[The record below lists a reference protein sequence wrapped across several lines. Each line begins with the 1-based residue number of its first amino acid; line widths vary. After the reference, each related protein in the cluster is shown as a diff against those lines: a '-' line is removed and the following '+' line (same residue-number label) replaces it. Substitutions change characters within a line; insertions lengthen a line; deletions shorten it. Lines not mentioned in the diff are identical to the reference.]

1 MSLTQRLE
9 QLSIVLPAQATPGA
23 QYASAVIHGG
33 CIWVSGQLPR
43 EGDRVL
49 VSGKLGHDV
58 SLEDGQRAA
67 RLALIRTLA
76 AIRDTVGDLDV
87 LDRVLKLTVYVNSTD
102 TFTQH
107 SAVADGASSLL
118 YELLGPEKGG
128 HARTSVGVEQ
138 LPRNG
143 AVELDVVAA
152 LR

>member
-23 QYASAVIHGG
+23 QYASAVVHGG

-58 SLEDGQRAA
+58 SLEEGQRAA